1 MTTAQIGFLNRDIL
15 RSLGV
20 IAEDESALRR
30 VAKYLRKIAKQI
42 SADSTLMSKEEF
54 FARVDE
60 AKKGATVSMQ
70 PDEDLTAFLRRQ
82 GEIKFN
88 V

>member
-1 MTTAQIGFLNRDIL
+1 MTTAQIGFLNSDIL
-15 RSLGV
+15 RNLGV

-42 SADSTLMSKEEF
+42 SADSALMSKEEF

-70 PDEDLTAFLRRQ
+70 PDEDLTTFLRRQ
-82 GEIKFN
+82 GYDL
-88 V
+88 